1 MKEKEKKQKEDAV
14 LKAITARERQQ
25 AQIRKQVL
33 GAEDDTSPLQP
44 FRIPRLP
51 HYTPLAAAI
60 QESRYRAVA
69 KAGGR
74 VVSGDMDV
82 IVARALSGD
91 LSLAGQSSVG

>member
-44 FRIPRLP
+44 FR
-51 HYTPLAAAI
+51 
-60 QESRYRAVA
+60 QA
-69 KAGGR
+69 KKAR
-74 VVSGDMDV
+74 VN
-82 IVARALSGD
+82 AN
-91 LSLAGQSSVG
+91 